1 MDNVYLVPRG
11 EGMMSVSQGDNELR
25 LLARHPRAEIMEYL
39 IHPGSLM
46 WISPGDNPQ
55 SLEYYYILQ
64 GRVTLSSGPE
74 TRLLRPGDSFYLL
87 HFDQEYSL
95 HSEELVRILCVTTQ
109 PCFDE
114 LYGYLGDIGELLRRT
129 EAKDVYTNDHGKR
142 VMKYSLALARRL
154 GIDQTE
160 IENLSAASLF
170 HDVGKCFVPLEI
182 LNKPGRL
189 TEQEFA
195 HIKMHPVHSQRL
207 LLPRFGETV
216 ARIARSHHERLDGS
230 GYPDGLQGEDIS
242 FEARIIAVADSYD
255 AMTTERPYKKAR
267 SYQAAAAELETL
279 GGVTYDA
286 RVVAALSELV
296 NQPGAISGIL
306 ESA

>member
-1 MDNVYLVPRG
+1 M
-11 EGMMSVSQGDNELR
+11 
-25 LLARHPRAEIMEYL
+25 
-39 IHPGSLM
+39 
-46 WISPGDNPQ
+46 
-55 SLEYYYILQ
+55 
-64 GRVTLSSGPE
+64 TLSSGPE

-170 HDVGKCFVPLEI
+170 HDVGKCFVPPEI

-242 FEARIIAVADSYD
+242 FEARIIAVADSFD